1 MEREPAEVKR
11 FLEENPQLQEKV
23 LKALEDSESHDA
35 DAEACLVLSDELSK
49 EDVKVLKLPEKN
61 GGSH

>member
-1 MEREPAEVKR
+1 M
-11 FLEENPQLQEKV
+11 N
-23 LKALEDSESHDA
+23 ALEDSEGLDADADA